1 MLKENSPI
9 TYPKGFSSQMN
20 APCVGEGRH
29 NPFLGTQNARCQGRG
44 RPNLSTEKQYEC
56 VALIEWYH
64 RNLEFW
70 VVAVEMLIFHT
81 IAWRL
86 VAAYADFSPSSK
98 LFWCGWRGNKKNH
111 DILPFAQSHQIEIC
125 PARSAQWLEPF
136 AAQVPTLRLHAH
148 TSLSRTQSLHRFLSW
163 SCQQCQQSQGFLNPV
178 SQVQILLEAGKRQM
192 ALVQEAAQGVLN
204 VWTSTW
210 AFALICLWDVLY
222 GILIILVWNGSGFL
236 NTLLTI
242 QDFVVNTQNTKNR
255 IQSYTYTYTQ
265 SQLKPCCSLY
275 FNDTC
280 RERTLQD
287 CAQRQFFVPPKLT
300 CHGGQAAALGLDFA
314 CPSCPN
320 RKCGKSSQW
329 DIPREIVWSHRLR
342 QWSESFVPGGH
353 FKAPSASRASW
364 EACSNCHVL
373 LTCSVLRSN
382 KDEPRSAII

>member
-1 MLKENSPI
+1 MQISLPAQSC
-9 TYPKGFSSQMN
+9 FD
-20 APCVGEGRH
+20 AVGEETRKTMIFCPLLNHIRLKFVQPGAPSDSSLSLPRSPHFASMLTHLSAAH
-29 NPFLGTQNARCQGRG
+29 NPYIGFFLDHVSNANNLKASWTQWA
-44 RPNLSTEKQYEC
+44 
-56 VALIEWYH
+56 
-64 RNLEFW
+64 
-70 VVAVEMLIFHT
+70 M
-81 IAWRL
+81 
-86 VAAYADFSPSSK
+86 
-98 LFWCGWRGNKKNH
+98 
-111 DILPFAQSHQIEIC
+111 
-125 PARSAQWLEPF
+125 
-136 AAQVPTLRLHAH
+136 
-148 TSLSRTQSLHRFLSW
+148 
-163 SCQQCQQSQGFLNPV
+163 
-178 SQVQILLEAGKRQM
+178 QILLEAEKRQM
-192 ALVQEAAQGVLN
+192 ALVQEAAQCVLN

-255 IQSYTYTYTQ
+255 IQSYTYTHTQ

-329 DIPREIVWSHRLR
+329 DIPREIVWSRRLR
-342 QWSESFVPGGH
+342 QWSESLVPGGH

-382 KDEPRSAII
+382 KDEPKSAII